1 MSYVT
6 QHRQISKKGWWESN
20 LDKGKK
26 YYMRSTWEMNYAH
39 YLDWLKKKKEI
50 KKWEYEPDTFW
61 FNNIRRGTCSYLP
74 DFKIY
79 QNDGTV
85 VYHEVKGYMDSKS
98 ATKIKRMAKYYPNIK
113 LIVIQKEEY
122 KSIMKWSRM
131 FL

>member
-1 MSYVT
+1 M
-6 QHRQISKKGWWESN
+6 Q
-20 LDKGKK
+20 
-26 YYMRSTWEMNYAH
+26 
-39 YLDWLKKKKEI
+39 
-50 KKWEYEPDTFW
+50 
-61 FNNIRRGTCSYLP
+61 LP